1 MLFADLPRIR
11 LDKVNRTKVLQ
22 FWEAPPTLQEEP
34 EDGDETNNASS
45 YSGENIQLNMT
56 LQNMQGKSVDLM
68 HDERECDNN
77 TINIAFHIL
86 TLPTRNTVRHGI

>member
-34 EDGDETNNASS
+34 EDGTGESADMSNV
-45 YSGENIQLNMT
+45 SGNMQLNMT
-56 LQNMQGKSVDLM
+56 LQNMQGENFFLIFGLIQSF
-68 HDERECDNN
+68 DNS
-77 TINIAFHIL
+77 
-86 TLPTRNTVRHGI
+86 P

>member
-34 EDGDETNNASS
+34 EDGTGESADMSNV
-45 YSGENIQLNMT
+45 SGNMQLNMT
-56 LQNMQGKSVDLM
+56 LQNMQGEIFFLIFGLIQSF
-68 HDERECDNN
+68 DNS
-77 TINIAFHIL
+77 
-86 TLPTRNTVRHGI
+86 P